1 MMTLVTGA
9 GGFVGSALLR
19 RLLET
24 RGADEVIVA
33 TDVSFAQ
40 TLPNVHYE
48 GGSIDDPRLVR
59 ELIARR
65 PDRIFHLATVAGVQ
79 SATDFALTKRI
90 NLDAT
95 LALLEA
101 IRTSGGCPRFV
112 YSSSIGVFGSPLP
125 AQVDDDTLPVPNN
138 SYGVH
143 KLASEL
149 FIADYTRAGFVDGI
163 ALRLPGILARPEG
176 SKTMLS
182 AFLSNVFYAARRGE
196 SFELPLEPEDACWL
210 MSLHSCVTNLLHA
223 SALPATAL
231 PLRRYW
237 TLPAIRVTMRQLVAA
252 LAEVYGPAVTELI
265 RYAPNAR
272 ARAMFAVVPLR
283 TPGAQALG
291 FIGDDTPVALVRN
304 AIVGN
309 ADLVRRAGEMRHG

>member
-1 MMTLVTGA
+1 MKTLVTGA
-9 GGFVGSALLR
+9 GGFVGSALLQ

-24 RGADEVIVA
+24 RAADEVIVA

-40 TLPNVHYE
+40 TLPDVHYE
-48 GGSIDDPRLVR
+48 TGSIDDPRLVR
-59 ELIARR
+59 ELVAQR
-65 PDRIFHLATVAGVQ
+65 PDRVFHLATVAGVQ
-79 SATDFALTKRI
+79 SANDFALTKRI

-101 IRTSGGCPRFV
+101 IRVAGGCPRFV

-210 MSLHSCVTNLLHA
+210 MSLHCCVSNLIHA
-223 SALPATAL
+223 SQMPAAAM
-231 PLRRYW
+231 PVRRYW
-237 TLPAIRVTMRQLVAA
+237 TLPALRVTMRQLVAA
-252 LAEVYGPAVTELI
+252 LAEVYAPAVTELI
-265 RYAPNAR
+265 RYSPNAR
-272 ARAMFAVVPLR
+272 ARAMFAVVPLQ
-283 TPGAQALG
+283 TSGARDLG
-291 FIGDDTPVALVRN
+291 FIGDDSSVALVRN
-304 AIVGN
+304 AVVGN
-309 ADLVRRAGEMRHG
+309 TELALRAGGMRHG

>member
-1 MMTLVTGA
+1 MKTLVTGA

-19 RLLET
+19 RLAET
-24 RGADEVIVA
+24 RAADDVIVA
-33 TDVSFAQ
+33 TDMAFAQ
-40 TLPNVHYE
+40 SLPDVQYE
-48 GGSIDDPRLVR
+48 PGSIDDSRLMQR
-59 ELIARR
+59 LITAR
-65 PDRIFHLATVAGVQ
+65 PDRVFHLATVAGVQ
-79 SATDFALTKRI
+79 SANDFGLTKRI

-95 LALLEA
+95 L
-101 IRTSGGCPRFV
+101 V
-112 YSSSIGVFGSPLP
+112 YSSSVGVFGSPLP
-125 AQVDDDTLPVPNN
+125 TQVDDDTLPVPNN

-143 KLASEL
+143 KLACEL
-149 FIADYTRAGFVDGI
+149 FVADYTRAGFVDGI

-196 SFELPLEPEDACWL
+196 IFELPLEPDDASWL
-210 MSLHSCVTNLLHA
+210 MSLQCCVTNLIHA
-223 SALPATAL
+223 SAMPATAM
-231 PLRRYW
+231 PSRRYW
-237 TLPAIRVTMRQLVAA
+237 TLPALRVTMRQLVAA

-272 ARAMFAVVPLR
+272 ARAMFAVVPLQ
-283 TPGAQALG
+283 TSGARDLG

-309 ADLVRRAGEMRHG
+309 ADLVLRAGEMRHG